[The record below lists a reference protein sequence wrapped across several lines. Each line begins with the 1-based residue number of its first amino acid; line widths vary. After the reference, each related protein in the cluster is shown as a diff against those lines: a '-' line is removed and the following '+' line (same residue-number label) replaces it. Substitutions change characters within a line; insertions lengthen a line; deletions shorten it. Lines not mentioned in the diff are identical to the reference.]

1 MAGKGELVET
11 ARKDKETAILVGVIT
26 QRQTEEMA
34 REYLDELAFLALTA
48 GADTLRKFTQKLEH
62 PDPKTFVRSGKMTE
76 I

>member
-11 ARKDKETAILVGVIT
+11 ARKEQETAILVGVIT

-48 GADTLRKFTQKLEH
+48 GANTLRKFTQKLEH
-62 PDPKTFVRSGKMTE
+62 PDPKTFVRS
-76 I
+76 